1 MLPSD
6 PQSAGPHSAGEGAR
20 LLADLASPRVARR
33 AAIGSIGLLAL
44 ALGVREA
51 GAGPGSRSIGG
62 TLPDPT
68 RWPAWTPTPD
78 AIRARLARLRK
89 QAVSVRQFGARCDGI
104 TDDSAAFARAI
115 AAGPRAL
122 LVDGPMR
129 LSRPTTASR
138 PLAVFGGGA
147 GPHMIW
153 DGTDRDGAIL
163 FQPDGPDP
171 SLFARDLVLSGLH
184 IVSADGQKPGGAL
197 VRATNVRGMVV
208 ADCRADRVSL
218 ATIGHLRAKT
228 YDRTKGSD
236 TVDPAVLAGFS
247 ATDTDDLNED
257 IAIIGNTVDFGA
269 YMGDVVRF
277 NFARRV
283 LVHGN
288 NGRFARI
295 SWWGGGAKRQEGGM
309 PQFLRR
315 VRDAWIAENEICNV
329 NGGIYGNNGQSIAV
343 VRNTVWDTTDVS
355 IDFEG
360 CIDCIAANNTCR
372 NAGNFVFSTFYVARN
387 VRFENNHGEQNG
399 TMADI
404 ATRLGAQPIGNPRG
418 IYLTALRGAGF
429 VGMRDAI
436 DVTFANNTLVYSGT
450 SGLGRCLPAYFNR
463 LSFIGNTL
471 RNVAMDLR
479 DRGGQTLVMT
489 RNTLTFDRSA
499 RNPVTLLAGSAPNGR
514 VTANVIRIDSNQPE
528 GSVALGYAAPVTAS
542 DVIVADNVVSGDRR
556 LPMVVSTMRTDAPV
570 SLARNNGAPLMA
582 GGEVVTLGSP
592 ATVTVPPI
600 PAFAE

>member
-1 MLPSD
+1 ML
-6 PQSAGPHSAGEGAR
+6 AN
-20 LLADLASPRVARR
+20 LALPRVARR
-33 AAIGSIGLLAL
+33 AAIGGIGLLAL
-44 ALGVREA
+44 ALGMREA
-51 GAGPGSRSIGG
+51 GAGPGSRSTGG

-89 QAVSVRQFGARCDGI
+89 QAVSMRQFGARCDGI

-129 LSRPTTASR
+129 LSRPTIASR

-184 IVSADGQKPGGAL
+184 IVRADGQKPGGAL

-218 ATIGHLRAKT
+218 ATTGHLLTKT

-247 ATDTDDLNED
+247 ATDTNDLNED

-288 NGRFARI
+288 KGRFARI

-404 ATRLGAQPIGNPRG
+404 ATRLGAQSIGNPRG
-418 IYLTALRGAGF
+418 IYLTALRSAGYNG
-429 VGMRDAI
+429 VKDAI
-436 DVTFANNTLVYSGT
+436 DVTFANNTLVFFGNA
-450 SGLGRCLPAYFNR
+450 GMGQCLPSYFNR
-463 LSFIGNTL
+463 LAFIGNTL
-471 RNVAMDLR
+471 HNVAMDLR
-479 DRGGQTLVMT
+479 QWGGENLLIT

-499 RNPVTLLAGSAPNGR
+499 RNPLTLLAGSAPFGR
-514 VTANVIRIDSNQPE
+514 ITANVIQMDAAQPA
-528 GSVALGYAAPVTAS
+528 GSVALGYDTPATS
-542 DVIVADNVVSGDRR
+542 TDVVITDNVLSGRQSLPLTIVAQHPDTGLLVTRNTNPPVLIPGKQSAAVGSG
-556 LPMVVSTMRTDAPV
+556 ME
-570 SLARNNGAPLMA
+570 GAPLPVFT
-582 GGEVVTLGSP
+582 E
-592 ATVTVPPI
+592 
-600 PAFAE
+600 